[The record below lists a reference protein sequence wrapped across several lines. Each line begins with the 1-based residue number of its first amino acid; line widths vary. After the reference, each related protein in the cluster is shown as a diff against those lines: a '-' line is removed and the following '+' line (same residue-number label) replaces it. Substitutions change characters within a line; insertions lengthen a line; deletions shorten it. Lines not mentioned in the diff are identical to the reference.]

1 MSPVLFGVA
10 FLGDGDSREVL
21 ERARELDGEEHL
33 SRIWAADEQF
43 LRDPWVQLGAI
54 AAVTSRL
61 SIGICVTDPYIR
73 HPALTA
79 TAAATLQEL
88 SSGRAI
94 LGLGAGSTGF
104 SALGLTP
111 RAPAQAVTECIELC
125 RRLWSEP
132 QPFSYQGQQ
141 VRFVDAA
148 LDFKPPSPIPIY
160 VAARGPKMLA
170 AAARH
175 ADTVLI
181 GSFVG
186 GIGLDF
192 CLTRI
197 HEAEPGRSPQLPPL
211 RKACWIYLSVSP
223 DAEAAQRGAA
233 RGLALAL
240 RSSHRLLTE
249 IGYEIPAE
257 LLDFVDL
264 TKHSWSADEVDWV
277 VARLPRVLV
286 DDLTVA
292 GDAAGCIT
300 KLRTLKERGIEEV
313 AILPFAPA
321 GGTERDT
328 VERLL
333 ADVAPSMTA

>member
-1 MSPVLFGVA
+1 MSLVLFGVA
-10 FLGDGDSREVL
+10 FLGDGDSRQVL
-21 ERARELDGEEHL
+21 DRARELDSHEHL
-33 SRIWAADEQF
+33 SRLWIADEQF

-54 AAVTSRL
+54 AAVTSRV
-61 SIGICVTDPYIR
+61 SIGICVTDPFIR

-111 RAPAQAVTECIELC
+111 STPARAVTECIELC
-125 RRLWSEP
+125 RRLWNEP
-132 QPFSYQGQQ
+132 QPFSYEGRQ
-141 VRFVDAA
+141 VHFSDAA
-148 LDFKPPSPIPIY
+148 LDFNPPSPLPVY

-170 AAARH
+170 AAAQH
-175 ADTVLI
+175 ADAVLI
-181 GSFVG
+181 GSFVHG
-186 GIGLDF
+186 LGLDY
-192 CLTRI
+192 CLARI
-197 HEAEPGRSPQLPPL
+197 RDAEPGRRPQLQPL

-223 DAEAAQRGAA
+223 DVEAAQRGAA

-249 IGYEIPAE
+249 IGYEIPVE
-257 LLDFVDL
+257 ILDFVER

-277 VARLPRVLV
+277 VARLPRVLI

-292 GDAAGCIT
+292 GDAAGCID
-300 KLRTLKERGIEEV
+300 KLRTLEEKGIEEV
-313 AILPFAPA
+313 AVLPFAPA

-333 ADVAPSMTA
+333 QDVAPSLSA